1 MTTCTNCNKEVDQ
14 NYCPHCGQAAKLKR
28 IDAHYIQH
36 EIAHVLHLEK
46 GIFFTIRE
54 LLLRPGKT
62 VREFM
67 SVNRNKLVKPI
78 IFLIVCSVIYTMI
91 SHFFHTEEAFA
102 LPAEAKKR
110 ASAAV
115 ISAWVEGHYGYA
127 NIIMGVFIALWLK
140 LFFKKH
146 NYNFFE
152 IIILL
157 CFVMG
162 MGMLLLAILA
172 LIDGIIKAH
181 LFGILGIIPFIY
193 CSWAIGQFYGEKK
206 IGSYLKAFSAYI
218 LGLITFSIL
227 VQLLGVTIDLMFKH

>member
-1 MTTCTNCNKEVDQ
+1 MTTCTNCKTEINQ
-14 NYCPHCGQAAKLKR
+14 NYCPQCGQASKLKR

-54 LLLRPGKT
+54 LLLRPGKN
-62 VREFM
+62 VREYI
-67 SVNRNKLVKPI
+67 SVNRTKLVKPI

-91 SHFFHTEEAFA
+91 SHFFHTEEVYA

-110 ASAAV
+110 ASAA
-115 ISAWVEGHYGYA
+115 ISGWVESHYGYA
-127 NIIMGVFIALWLK
+127 NIIMGIFIALWLK

-146 NYNFFE
+146 SYNFFE

-162 MGMLLLAILA
+162 MGMLILA
-172 LIDGIIKAH
+172 VFAIIEGIVKVH
-181 LFGILGIIPFIY
+181 LLQIAGFIAFIY
-193 CSWAIGQFYGEKK
+193 CSWAIAQFFDEKK

-218 LGLITFSIL
+218 LGAITFTLS
-227 VQLLGVTIDLMFKH
+227 VQLLGFAIDSIFKH